1 MADGLVSRLKASLNK
16 TRQKILAPLEEA
28 VHFHKKISPE
38 FYEELEEILITS
50 DVGYRTTMLL
60 MEKLK
65 AKVKAE
71 KAEDTAVVQSF
82 LQTIITE
89 LLATAPP
96 PLIEEDSPLAFLV
109 VGVNGVGKTTS
120 IAKLAQFYRQQEKT
134 CLLVAGDTFRAAAID
149 QLAIWAERI
158 GVGLINHQEGADPG
172 AVAFD
177 GITAANARKLDVAIF
192 DTAGRL
198 HTKVNLMSEL
208 KKVHRVISQNLAS
221 RKLVNVL
228 VLDATTGQNALEQ
241 ARVFHEAVGVD
252 GIILTKIDGTA
263 KGGIVLAI
271 VAELGIPL
279 LWLGLGEQAD
289 DLRRFDPKE
298 FAAALLGEAPSRG

>member
-1 MADGLVSRLKASLNK
+1 MAASFVARLKDSLNK
-16 TRQKILAPLEEA
+16 TRRKLLAPLEEA
-28 VHFHKKISPE
+28 VQFHKKIGPE

-50 DVGYRTTMLL
+50 DVGMKTTMLL
-60 MEKLK
+60 LEKLK

-71 KAEDTAVVQSF
+71 RVDDTQAV
-82 LQTIITE
+82 LGYLHTITTE
-89 LLATAPP
+89 LLSVPP
-96 PLIEEDSPLAFLV
+96 PAVLDSDSPLAVLV

-120 IAKLAQFYRQQEKT
+120 IAKLTAQYREAGKS

-149 QLAIWAERI
+149 QLAIWAKRT
-158 GVGLINHQEGADPG
+158 GADFVSHQAGADPG

-177 GITAANARKLDVAIF
+177 GISAANARKTDVVIF

-208 KKVHRVISQNLAS
+208 QKVHRVVTQNLGP
-221 RKLVNVL
+221 RKLVNLL

-241 ARVFHEAVGVD
+241 ARVFHEAIGID
-252 GIILTKIDGTA
+252 GIILTKLDGTA

-271 VAELGIPL
+271 VVELGLPIV
-279 LWLGLGEQAD
+279 WLGIGEQAD
-289 DLRRFDPKE
+289 DLRRFDAAE
-298 FAAALLGEAPSRG
+298 FATALLGVE